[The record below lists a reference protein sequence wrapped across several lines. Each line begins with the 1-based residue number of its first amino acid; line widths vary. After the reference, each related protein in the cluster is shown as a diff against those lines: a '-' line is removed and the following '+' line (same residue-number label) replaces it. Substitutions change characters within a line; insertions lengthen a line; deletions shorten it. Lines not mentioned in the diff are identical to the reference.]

1 MDVECTRHPGTS
13 TIGIQLLD
21 ETATMAGKSWQP
33 SHEPLRRREEGHL
46 SHGYDI
52 HSGNKEGR
60 GGDNPETTL
69 KGRRALQQTHEGSTC
84 MWTREGCKLHGVTNA
99 SSKHALVQVHE
110 QTQQNA
116 RE

>member
-1 MDVECTRHPGTS
+1 MSPYAEGNLSQGYKYTQWKQG
-13 TIGIQLLD
+13 
-21 ETATMAGKSWQP
+21 
-33 SHEPLRRREEGHL
+33 RE
-46 SHGYDI
+46 
-52 HSGNKEGR
+52 

-110 QTQQNA
+110 QTQQNT

>member
-1 MDVECTRHPGTS
+1 MEKKLNPRSWRVGGGTQKLCS
-13 TIGIQLLD
+13 SVD
-21 ETATMAGKSWQP
+21 WCS
-33 SHEPLRRREEGHL
+33 
-46 SHGYDI
+46 
-52 HSGNKEGR
+52 N
-60 GGDNPETTL
+60 N
-69 KGRRALQQTHEGSTC
+69 HEGSTC